1 VNIHVNKGSGPNS
14 DTAKSQDFEDF
25 IYLISHDVRNSVR
38 ALIEVPQWIAEDLE
52 EAGHR
57 LEGPVGDHISL
68 MNTHTR
74 RLDRMLNDLLVY
86 SRIGRMQTVREVD
99 LLEAIDAVCQEMR
112 FPAGIKLKL
121 DLQATEL
128 RIGER
133 DILTLLIALFS
144 NSIRHRD
151 AKTSEIVVSS
161 ENQAGETILRVCDNG
176 PGIARIHREK
186 IFSAMTTLKS
196 RDEVEG
202 SGMGLAHVRK
212 ILNVYGA
219 NLEWLD
225 LPDDRGV
232 GFEMRFPV

>member
-1 VNIHVNKGSGPNS
+1 VNIHVNKGACPNGDS
-14 DTAKSQDFEDF
+14 ARSQDFEDF

-74 RLDRMLNDLLVY
+74 RLDRMLNDLLIY
-86 SRIGRMQTVREVD
+86 SRIGRMQSVRDVD
-99 LLEAIDAVCQEMR
+99 LLEAIDSVCQEIR
-112 FPAGIKLKL
+112 LPANITLRL
-121 DLQATEL
+121 DLKATEL
-128 RIGER
+128 RMGER

-151 AKTSEIVVSS
+151 VKTSEIVVSS
-161 ENQAGETILRVCDNG
+161 EKSSGETVLRFCDNG
-176 PGIARIHREK
+176 PGIPPIHREK
-186 IFSAMTTLKS
+186 VFSAMTTLKS

-219 NLEWLD
+219 NLNWLD
-225 LPDDRGV
+225 MPDDRGV
-232 GFEMRFPV
+232 GFEMRFPT